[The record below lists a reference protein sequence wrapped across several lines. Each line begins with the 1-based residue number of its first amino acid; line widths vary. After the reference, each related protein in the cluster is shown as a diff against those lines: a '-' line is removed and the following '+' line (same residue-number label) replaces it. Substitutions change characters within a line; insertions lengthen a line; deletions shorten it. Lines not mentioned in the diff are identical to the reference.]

1 MAVNVFKTLAPS
13 HNGMNPRLDVYMD
26 HGAARPINPRVLET
40 MTPYFTKSF
49 GNPASFHTPG
59 FEALKALNGAREQVA
74 YLIGAEASEI
84 VFTSCATESN
94 NLGIVG
100 TATRYRKEGGRIVVS
115 EIEHIS
121 IMNICKE
128 LSRQGFEIKYSP
140 VDREGIVDL
149 GQLKEIVDDKTV
161 MVSIM
166 AANGEIGTIQPIE
179 EAAEIAHAHGAFL
192 HTDATAAAGQ
202 VPLDTSTMKFDLMTL
217 SSNDLYGPKGVG
229 ALYVKKGLRLK
240 PYMIG
245 GGQEGGLRSGSEN
258 IPGIVGM
265 GKAAELAMGEM
276 EGESKRLTRLRDRLV
291 RGITEA
297 VPESYLNGHS
307 TRRLPNNANIRFSY
321 IEGESLILSLDQLGI
336 RVSSGSA
343 CVAKTLEPSH
353 VLRAI
358 GLKHEEAHGS
368 LVFTLG
374 KSNREDDVEYV
385 IQQMPEVVRRLRAM
399 SPLTPEELR

>member
-1 MAVNVFKTLAPS
+1 M
-13 HNGMNPRLDVYMD
+13 DVYMD
-26 HGAARPINPRVLET
+26 HGAARPVDLRVLEA
-40 MTPYFTKSF
+40 MTPFFTESF

-74 YLIGAEASEI
+74 SLIGAEASEI

-100 TATRYRKEGGRIVVS
+100 AATRYRKEGGRIVVS

-121 IMNICKE
+121 ILNICRE

-149 GQLKEIVDDKTV
+149 GQLGEIVDDKTV

-179 EAAEIAHAHGAFL
+179 EAAEIAHAHGALL

-202 VPLDTSTMKFDLMTL
+202 VPLGASTMKFDLMTL

-229 ALYVKKGLRLK
+229 ALYVKKGLRLR
-240 PYMIG
+240 PHMIG

-265 GKAAELAMGEM
+265 GRAAELAMGEM
-276 EGESKRLTRLRDRLV
+276 EGESRRLTRLRDRLV

-297 VPESYLNGHS
+297 VPESYLNGHP

-368 LVFTLG
+368 LVYTLG
-374 KSNREDDVEYV
+374 KSNREEDVEYV
-385 IQQMPEVVRRLRAM
+385 IQRMPEVVRRLRAM